1 LAAIE
6 SEIDSLSKEYADL
19 EEIWKKE
26 KVEALG
32 AQTVRDEIDKT
43 KQQMEELR
51 RQGQFE
57 KLAEL
62 QYGVLPKLEE

>member
-1 LAAIE
+1 MKKEKDEASIKRLGAIE

-43 KQQMEELR
+43 KQRIIR
-51 RQGQFE
+51 RCFINYLHGR
-57 KLAEL
+57 
-62 QYGVLPKLEE
+62 